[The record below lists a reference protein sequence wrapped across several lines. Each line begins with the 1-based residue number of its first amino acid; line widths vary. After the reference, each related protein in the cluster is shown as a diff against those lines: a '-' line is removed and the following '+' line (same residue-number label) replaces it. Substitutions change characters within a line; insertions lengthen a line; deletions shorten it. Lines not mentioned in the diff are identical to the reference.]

1 MLVMPQ
7 GYMNV
12 DAAIEIAQ
20 TKLKAKAA
28 ILKEIDTIRSDL
40 RNAVARKETTP
51 EQTKWIGEQFPI
63 RERKRKKK
71 DEQRAPAAA

>member
-1 MLVMPQ
+1 MPQ

>member
-1 MLVMPQ
+1 VLVMPQ